1 MNPRPT
7 LLDVAA
13 HAGVSK
19 SLVSLALRGDPG
31 VSERTRERIRR
42 AADDLG
48 YRSNALARSLKQG
61 RTMLIGAVLSSL
73 DNPYHTE
80 IVTGVEEAAGTAG
93 FSVLL
98 VHGSRDRG
106 HLARHL
112 DTLLGLNVDGLVVI
126 SSWLEE
132 EHLRAAARRAPVV
145 MVGRPLGAVDGVDTV
160 TNDDARGAALAVDH
174 LVGLGRSRIAHVSAS
189 ARPAGLA
196 RRAGYEAAMRRHG
209 LAEAIRVVGPDAPVA
224 DLVADGYQG
233 VFARNDVEAFDVVDH
248 AHDQGLRVP
257 EDLAVVGYDDSAL
270 ARRARPRLTS
280 VHQPRGRMGALAVE
294 LLLERLG
301 GRGEDR
307 HEVLAPR
314 LVVRG
319 STVVPPPA

>member
-1 MNPRPT
+1 MPPRPT

-31 VSERTRERIRR
+31 VSERTRERIQL

-48 YRSNALARSLKQG
+48 YRSNVLARSLKQG
-61 RTMLIGAVLSSL
+61 RTMLLGAVISSL

-80 IVTGVEEAAGTAG
+80 IVAGVEKAAEAAG

-106 HLARHL
+106 HLSRHL
-112 DTLLGLNVDGLVVI
+112 DTLLGLNVDGLVVV

-132 EHLRAAARRAPVV
+132 DQLRAAARRAPTV
-145 MVGRPLGAVDGVDTV
+145 MVGRPLGPVDGLDTV
-160 TNDDARGAALAVDH
+160 TNDDVRGAGLAVDH
-174 LVGLGRSRIAHVSAS
+174 LVELGRSRIAHVSGS
-189 ARPAGLA
+189 TRPAARA
-196 RRAGYEAAMRRHG
+196 RRDGYEAAMARHG
-209 LAEAIRVVGPDAPVA
+209 LGGHARVVGPGSPLDV
-224 DLVADGYQG
+224 LVADGYQAL
-233 VFARNDVEAFDVVDH
+233 FARNDVEAFDVLDH
-248 AHDQGLRVP
+248 AHALGLSVP
-257 EDLAVVGYDDSAL
+257 GDLAVVGYDDSSLAL
-270 ARRARPRLTS
+270 RARPRLTS

-301 GRGEDR
+301 GRTDDR
-307 HEVLAPR
+307 HEVLEPR

-319 STVVPPPA
+319 STVAG

>member
-1 MNPRPT
+1 MTPRPT

-31 VSERTRERIRR
+31 VSERTRARIQLS
-42 AADDLG
+42 ADHLG

-61 RTMLIGAVLSSL
+61 RTMLIGAVISSL

-80 IVTGVEEAAGTAG
+80 IVAGVEEAAEAAG

-112 DTLLGLNVDGLVVI
+112 DTLLGLNVDGLVVV

-132 EHLRAAARRAPVV
+132 EQLRAAARRAPVV
-145 MVGRPLGAVDGVDTV
+145 MVGRPLGPVDGVDTV
-160 TNDDARGAALAVDH
+160 TNDDVRGAALAVDH
-174 LVGLGRSRIAHVSAS
+174 LVGLGRTRIAHVSGS
-189 ARPAGLA
+189 NRPAGRA
-196 RRAGYEAAMRRHG
+196 RRDGYEQAMARHG
-209 LAEAIRVVGPDAPVA
+209 LAGLARVVGPDALGDLLA
-224 DLVADGYQG
+224 DAYQG
-233 VFARNDVEAFDVVDH
+233 VFARNDVEAFDVLVQ
-248 AHDQGLRVP
+248 AHGLGLSVP
-257 EDLAVVGYDDSAL
+257 GDLAVVGYDDSSLAL
-270 ARRARPRLTS
+270 RARPRLTS

-294 LLLERLG
+294 LLLERLA
-301 GRGEDR
+301 GRAEDR
-307 HEVLAPR
+307 HAVLEPR

-319 STVVPPPA
+319 STVAG